1 MSSRIFS
8 IAALA
13 VFCSVSASGQT
24 THATGAFITRLGR
37 DTLAAERFTVTK
49 DQITGDIVS
58 RTTGRV
64 LVTHYVGELG
74 PKGEIRRTVVST
86 RMPGD
91 TSSSPRFLLV
101 QEFTDTGANVRVMRN
116 GRPDTV
122 NTGWRAY
129 RKIGGMPNIVMEPA
143 SYGMYEQILK
153 NTRLGS
159 DSVQY
164 VFVSTQKG
172 PQPSLWLLRSGKDSV
187 AFTNTVYPGWTEMA
201 RVDSRGR
208 ILALNAGRTTVKT
221 IATRVNDV
229 NIQALANAWQA
240 YAVAHPATRV
250 MSPLDTVKSAVGS
263 ANLQV
268 VYSRPSVRARKI
280 FGSDVVPFGQVWRTG
295 ANAATEL
302 TTSSDLMIGN
312 TLVPA
317 GKYTLFILPSSTS
330 AMLIISKLTGE
341 WGTDYD
347 PKLDLARV
355 PLTLTTLSTPVEL
368 FAIGVTPNGSSAG
381 TLKFSWAD
389 REYSIPFTVK

>member
-1 MSSRIFS
+1 MSSRLIS
-8 IAALA
+8 TVALI
-13 VFCSVSASGQT
+13 VFCAASASAQT
-24 THATGAFITRLGR
+24 SRPTGAFITRLGK

-49 DQITGDIVS
+49 DLITGDIVS

-74 PKGEIRRTVVST
+74 PNGEFRRTVVST
-86 RMPGD
+86 RIPGD
-91 TSSSPRFLLV
+91 TASSPRFLLV
-101 QEFTDTGANVRVMRN
+101 QDFSDTGANVRVMRN

-129 RKIGGMPNIVMEPA
+129 RNVVGMPNVVMEPA

-153 NTRLGS
+153 NTRLGA

-172 PQPSLWLLRSGKDSV
+172 PQPALWLVRNGKDSV
-187 AFTNTVYPGWTEMA
+187 AFTNTVFPGWTEMA
-201 RVDSRGR
+201 RVDARGR

-229 NIQALANAWQA
+229 NIQALASAWQA

-250 MSPLDTVKSAVGS
+250 MSPLDTTKTSVGS

-268 VYSRPSVRARKI
+268 VYSRPSVRGRKI
-280 FGSDVVPFGQVWRTG
+280 FGSDVVPFGEVWRTG

-317 GKYTLFILPSSTS
+317 GKYTLFILPTATDAS
-330 AMLIISKLTGE
+330 LIISKMTGE

-347 PKLDLARV
+347 PKADLARV
-355 PLTLTTLSTPVEL
+355 PLTTTTLTSPAEL

-381 TLKFSWAD
+381 TLHFSWAD
-389 REYSIPFTVK
+389 REYSVPFTVK